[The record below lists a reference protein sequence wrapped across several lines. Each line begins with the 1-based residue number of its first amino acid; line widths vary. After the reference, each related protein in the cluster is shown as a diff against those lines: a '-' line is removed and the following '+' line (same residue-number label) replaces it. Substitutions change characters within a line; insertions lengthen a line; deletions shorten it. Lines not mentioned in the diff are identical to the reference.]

1 MGCFPPGEGRGLP
14 GGCCE
19 LVALG
24 TLKGGSGGDRK
35 SFKVPSTVLGVAE
48 RDILMPAPASVIT
61 DGFGFP
67 ALQDAQWKVGI
78 VSKRKKLCFAFYVC
92 PVKAAAWLSSSRG
105 LESCWDN
112 GKGLC
117 LHHCSAK
124 FWVNLLLLDWPC
136 PWGNL
141 ESPRKALSQ
150 GIKHSGCRQRN
161 SN

>member
-1 MGCFPPGEGRGLP
+1 MP

-24 TLKGGSGGDRK
+24 TLNRGSGGDRK

-78 VSKRKKLCFAFYVC
+78 VSKRKKIVFCFLCF
-92 PVKAAAWLSSSRG
+92 SSKS
-105 LESCWDN
+105 SCLAEQQQRL
-112 GKGLC
+112 GK
-117 LHHCSAK
+117 
-124 FWVNLLLLDWPC
+124 LL
-136 PWGNL
+136 GQR
-141 ESPRKALSQ
+141 ERALFASLQ
-150 GIKHSGCRQRN
+150 CQVLG
-161 SN
+161 